1 MKFPASSCIFDR
13 SIKSQWPMAVQGD
26 RGVTFMIPRKEKHKG
41 KGTIAMMGSREIRLK
56 SQLTCKCQGSG
67 PRCQSPDWV

>member
-1 MKFPASSCIFDR
+1 
-13 SIKSQWPMAVQGD
+13 MAVQGD